1 VSFSR
6 CFFSRTTCASSISVS
21 IAKDPK
27 WAGAG
32 QTGVQRAL
40 ATSRQQ
46 RSAAMM
52 AAARTAGT
60 GAPARLTSVWA
71 GKGGQKQRHPLL
83 PPADGRGAV
92 TNKAGKAKAG
102 KASSGTARPPSLF
115 YGRMRRAYTLGFCS
129 HVSRIR
135 NGSSVRPCHCGWP
148 DRLHSKALPGGGTAG
163 RWCTFSCSGWLRWV
177 LASAGAWCRH
187 CPAGGQVTLPQPMLA
202 SWFSS
207 SR

>member
-1 VSFSR
+1 LGR
-6 CFFSRTTCASSISVS
+6 QRRAKAAASS
-21 IAKDPK
+21 
-27 WAGAG
+27 
-32 QTGVQRAL
+32 
-40 ATSRQQ
+40 
-46 RSAAMM
+46 
-52 AAARTAGT
+52 
-60 GAPARLTSVWA
+60 
-71 GKGGQKQRHPLL
+71 
-83 PPADGRGAV
+83 
-92 TNKAGKAKAG
+92 
-102 KASSGTARPPSLF
+102 ASSCRWPGRRDQQSWQGQSGKSVLWHGTARPPLPLLR
-115 YGRMRRAYTLGFCS
+115 GRMRRAYTLGFCS

-163 RWCTFSCSGWLRWV
+163 RWCMFSCSGWLRWV